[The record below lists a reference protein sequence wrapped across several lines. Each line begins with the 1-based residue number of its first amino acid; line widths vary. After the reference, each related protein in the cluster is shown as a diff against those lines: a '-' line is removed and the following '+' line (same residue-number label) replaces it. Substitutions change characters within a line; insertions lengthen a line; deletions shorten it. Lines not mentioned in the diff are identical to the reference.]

1 MIRFRYF
8 SKDYAKEQT
17 SGQPEKETVH
27 FTFSKPVFLDSS
39 APLLSLLSISKLR
52 DRTVISQYS
61 FPVISTLFDSRKLDT
76 WIILRFYLSFLK

>member
-39 APLLSLLSISKLR
+39 APLLSLHLHL
-52 DRTVISQYS
+52 QA
-61 FPVISTLFDSRKLDT
+61 SRSNRNFSVFFSCNLHT
-76 WIILRFYLSFLK
+76 IRFS